1 MKIVSILKEIKHRI
15 HYYYVRY
22 VKHAIHYYYVF
33 YADSTELLEKAQEK
47 LRPLPEGL
55 RFVRLTYENKHLY
68 KCTIDDM
75 DKMLHFSVDG
85 ESWLVVDDDNNVV
98 AFHYGAYR
106 GNRSIFY
113 NVRNCDFE
121 HVSIQV
127 DKKYQRQGI
136 ALHLL
141 YHVVKNLKYDDVKNK
156 KLGTCIKP
164 SNIKSIKLHEL
175 IGFKI
180 SHRVILIHIRRKKD
194 GHYTFINIPHYNI

>member
-1 MKIVSILKEIKHRI
+1 MRIVRILKKKIKQLI
-15 HYYYVRY
+15 HNYYVL
-22 VKHAIHYYYVF
+22 

-55 RFVRLTYENKHLY
+55 RFVRLTHENKHLY

-106 GNRSIFY
+106 GNHSMFN
-113 NVRNCDFE
+113 NVKNCDFE

-127 DKKYQRQGI
+127 DKKYQRKGI

-141 YHVVKNLKYDDVKNK
+141 YHTVKNLKYDDIKNK
-156 KLGTCIKP
+156 RLGTCIKP
-164 SNIKSIKLHEL
+164 SNTESIKLHEL

-180 SHRVILIHIRRKKD
+180 SHREILIHIRRKKD
-194 GHYTFINIPHYNI
+194 GRYTFINIPRYNI